1 MKKLAILTLSL
12 LTLMAGAAFSP
23 LLNSVSRDYP
33 NIQVVLIKSLVTI
46 PSLMV
51 IVTSIIFTKYLKQ
64 RCETKT
70 IIILGLTFYILG
82 GLIPSF
88 FQVPFY
94 LLVISR
100 IILGI
105 GLGLIAPLSIS
116 IISEFYSGSERTKMI
131 GLSSSMNN
139 LGTVIAVLFAGFVGL
154 NSWRN
159 GLLVYLIAFIPLVLI
174 LIYFPNTTS
183 YKESNIITSKK
194 SQGKVRLKRE
204 LIITYIQIFFA
215 TMIYFIIPTS
225 LSFYL
230 TSFLGEKASILTGV
244 LMALISSVGVLSGL
258 LYKRIYKMLGKYTQQ
273 LVFSLFFISM
283 LLITNFEN
291 LFILSVALLFSGFS
305 LGIALP
311 LFNQKIFYY
320 SNDSN
325 DGKEISIG
333 TSLIFMGQFVSPIF
347 INFTIKIC
355 HLNILK
361 GPFII
366 GCLLSLI
373 LLFLS
378 QLTISNKNK

>member
-244 LMALISSVGVLSGL
+244 LMALI
-258 LYKRIYKMLGKYTQQ
+258 
-273 LVFSLFFISM
+273 
-283 LLITNFEN
+283 
-291 LFILSVALLFSGFS
+291 
-305 LGIALP
+305 
-311 LFNQKIFYY
+311 
-320 SNDSN
+320 
-325 DGKEISIG
+325 
-333 TSLIFMGQFVSPIF
+333 
-347 INFTIKIC
+347 
-355 HLNILK
+355 
-361 GPFII
+361 
-366 GCLLSLI
+366 
-373 LLFLS
+373 
-378 QLTISNKNK
+378 

>member
-1 MKKLAILTLSL
+1 
-12 LTLMAGAAFSP
+12 
-23 LLNSVSRDYP
+23 
-33 NIQVVLIKSLVTI
+33 
-46 PSLMV
+46 
-51 IVTSIIFTKYLKQ
+51 
-64 RCETKT
+64 
-70 IIILGLTFYILG
+70 
-82 GLIPSF
+82 
-88 FQVPFY
+88 
-94 LLVISR
+94 
-100 IILGI
+100 
-105 GLGLIAPLSIS
+105 
-116 IISEFYSGSERTKMI
+116 
-131 GLSSSMNN
+131 
-139 LGTVIAVLFAGFVGL
+139 
-154 NSWRN
+154 
-159 GLLVYLIAFIPLVLI
+159 
-174 LIYFPNTTS
+174 
-183 YKESNIITSKK
+183 
-194 SQGKVRLKRE
+194 
-204 LIITYIQIFFA
+204 
-215 TMIYFIIPTS
+215 
-225 LSFYL
+225 
-230 TSFLGEKASILTGV
+230 
-244 LMALISSVGVLSGL
+244 
-258 LYKRIYKMLGKYTQQ
+258 MLGKYTQQ

-361 GPFII
+361 CPFII

>member
-51 IVTSIIFTKYLKQ
+51 IVTSIIFTKYLRQ

-70 IIILGLTFYILG
+70 IIIIGLTFYIIG

-88 FQVPFY
+88 FPVPFY

-159 GLLVYLIAFIPLVLI
+159 GLLVYLISFIPLVLI

-183 YKESNIITSKK
+183 YKKSNIITSKK

-230 TSFLGEKASILTGV
+230 TSFLGKKASILTGV

-258 LYKRIYKMLGKYTQQ
+258 LYKRIYKMLGRYTQQ

-283 LLITNFEN
+283 FLIINFEN

-347 INFTIKIC
+347 INFTIKIF

-373 LLFLS
+373 LLLLS
-378 QLTISNKNK
+378 QLTTSNKNK